1 MVRVSAARL
10 IPMDAREIVEGL
22 ALTARTAA
30 RTLVATTGDTR
41 RAALRAIADEI
52 DARADEIAAANNLD
66 IERAK
71 AESMHPQMQDRL
83 LLTLDRIAGIAR
95 GARQVADL
103 EDPLGRIL
111 KKSTLPNG
119 LELEQI
125 TVPFGV
131 IGMVY
136 EARPNVTVDAA
147 VILLMSGNA
156 ALLRGSSTADA
167 SNRVLVEVMRSALAK
182 TSISPDVI
190 QLVPSD
196 DRATVKALLTARGKV
211 DLVIP
216 RGSAAL
222 IRMVVDEATVPTIET
237 GAGVCHVYV
246 DAAADLQKALPIV
259 MNSKTH
265 RPSVCNAAETV
276 LIHKG
281 VAEKFLPTLLQSLH
295 GAGVLLHCDEATEKV
310 AQSLSIDTTRATAEN
325 WGTEYGVLEI
335 NVGVVDSLESAID
348 HIATFGTQHTEAIVT
363 EDKESARKFIA
374 MSDCAAVMVNASTR
388 FTDGEQMGFGAE
400 IGISNQKLHA
410 RGPMGLEAMT
420 TTTWVVTGTGQI
432 RS

>member
-1 MVRVSAARL
+1 
-10 IPMDAREIVEGL
+10 MDARAIVEGL

-30 RTLVATTGDTR
+30 RTLVASTAEER

-52 DARADEIAAANNLD
+52 DARTDEIITANSRD
-66 IERAK
+66 IERGK
-71 AESMHPQMQDRL
+71 ADSMHPQMQDRL
-83 LLTLDRIAGIAR
+83 LLTHDRIAGIAQ
-95 GARQVADL
+95 GARQVAAL

-125 TVPFGV
+125 SVPFGV
-131 IGMVY
+131 VGMVY

-167 SNRVLVEVMRSALAK
+167 SNKILVDVMRSALAK
-182 TSISPDVI
+182 TAISPDVI

-196 DRATVKALLTARGKV
+196 DRATVQALLTARGKV

-246 DAAADLQKALPIV
+246 DASADLGKALPIV

-276 LIHKG
+276 LVHKS
-281 VAEKFLPTLLQSLH
+281 VAEKFLPTLLTSLH
-295 GAGVLLHCDEATEKV
+295 NAGVLLHCDEAAHSV
-310 AQSLSIDTTRATAEN
+310 ANALDIDVSRATPQN
-325 WGTEYGVLEI
+325 WGSEYGVLEM
-335 NVGVVDSLESAID
+335 NVGVVDSLESAVD

>member
-1 MVRVSAARL
+1 MKRSGDRL

-22 ALTARTAA
+22 ALTARAA
-30 RTLVATTGDTR
+30 SRTLVATSGEQR
-41 RAALRAIADEI
+41 RQALLAIADEI
-52 DARADEIAAANNLD
+52 DSRTEEIITANTLD
-66 IERAK
+66 IDRAK
-71 AESMHPQMQDRL
+71 AESAHPQMQDRL
-83 LLTLDRIAGIAR
+83 LLTRERIAGISA
-95 GARQVADL
+95 GARQVAAL

-111 KKSTLPNG
+111 KKSTLSNG
-119 LELEQI
+119 LELEQMS
-125 TVPFGV
+125 VPFGV

-167 SNRVLVEVMRSALAK
+167 SNKVLIDVMRSALATTK
-182 TSISPDVI
+182 ISPDVI

-196 DRATVKALLTARGKV
+196 DRATVQALLTARGKV

-222 IRMVVDEATVPTIET
+222 IRMVVDKATVPTIET

-246 DAAADLQKALPIV
+246 DAAADLAKALPIV

-276 LIHKG
+276 LVHNS
-281 VAEKFLPTLLQSLH
+281 VAEKFLPTLLTSLH
-295 GAGVLLHCDEATEKV
+295 NAGVLLHCDEAAELV
-310 AQSLSIDTTRATAEN
+310 AKTLAIDVTRATAQH
-325 WGTEYGVLEI
+325 WGTEYGVLEM

-363 EDKESARKFIA
+363 EDKESARRFIA

-420 TTTWVVTGTGQI
+420 TTTWIVTGTGQI

>member
-1 MVRVSAARL
+1 
-10 IPMDAREIVEGL
+10 MDARGIVEGL
-22 ALTARTAA
+22 ALTARVAA
-30 RTLVATTGDTR
+30 RTLVATTGDER
-41 RAALRAIADEI
+41 RQALRAIADEI
-52 DARADEIAAANNLD
+52 DARTDEIIAANNQD
-66 IERAK
+66 IDRAK
-71 AESMHPQMQDRL
+71 ADSMHPQMQDRL
-83 LLTLDRIAGIAR
+83 LLTRERIAGIAA
-95 GARQVADL
+95 GARQVAAL

-119 LELEQI
+119 LELEQMS
-125 TVPFGV
+125 VPFGV

-167 SNRVLVEVMRSALAK
+167 SNKILIDVMRSALAK
-182 TSISPDVI
+182 TKISPDVI

-196 DRATVKALLTARGKV
+196 DRATVQALLTARGKV

-216 RGSAAL
+216 RGSASL

-246 DAAADLQKALPIV
+246 DASADLAKALPIV
-259 MNSKTH
+259 LNSKTH

-276 LIHKG
+276 LVHKS
-281 VAEKFLPTLLQSLH
+281 VAEKFLPTLLTSLH
-295 GAGVLLHCDEATEKV
+295 NAGVSLHCDEAAETIAKT
-310 AQSLSIDTTRATAEN
+310 LSIDVSRATAQH
-325 WGTEYGVLEI
+325 WGTEYGVLEM

-363 EDKESARKFIA
+363 EDKESARRFIA

-420 TTTWVVTGTGQI
+420 TTTWIVTGTGQI